1 MVTFPFFSMP
11 MILLF
16 MEHDFEK
23 ASNLKLILS
32 AFEQLCGLKI
42 NFHKSELFY
51 FSEANDNSNPQ
62 YAGIFL
68 LWDWSVLY

>member
-32 AFEQLCGLKI
+32 AFELMSDLKI
-42 NFHKSELFY
+42 NFHKSELFC
-51 FSEANDNSNPQ
+51 FGDAKTKQINMLNCSD
-62 YAGIFL
+62 
-68 LWDWSVLY
+68 VV